1 MEVYIMYIL
10 ENWPKILEYALTAL
24 FYFLVIFFRSKI
36 NSTVETLKVLFKEKT
51 KEIVDG
57 DASLRV
63 DVHQALDEAKAKYNA
78 AVSEIEDLKNRLTRA
93 ENALME
99 LLADDEEVC
108 SYGD

>member
-1 MEVYIMYIL
+1 MEVYIAYIL
-10 ENWPKILEYALTAL
+10 ENWPKILEYALSAL
-24 FYFLVIFFRSKI
+24 FYFLVIFFRHKI

-63 DVHQALDEAKAKYNA
+63 DMRQALDEAEAKYNA
-78 AVSEIEDLKNRLTRA
+78 AVGEIEDLKSRLIRA

-99 LLADDEEVC
+99 LFADDTEV
-108 SYGD
+108 STDDD